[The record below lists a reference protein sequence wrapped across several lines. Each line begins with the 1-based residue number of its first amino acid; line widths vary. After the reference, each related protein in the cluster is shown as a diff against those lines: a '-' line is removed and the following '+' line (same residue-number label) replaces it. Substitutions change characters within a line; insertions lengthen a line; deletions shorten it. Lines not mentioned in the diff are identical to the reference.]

1 MVGTQGVIWFL
12 IGRAL
17 STRPNVFLAPSGNT
31 DLHPSGIGDWAA
43 AAKLTPLLYLAG
55 LATLTV
61 GSFACLHA
69 TVYSYYA

>member
-1 MVGTQGVIWFL
+1 MVPDWSS
-12 IGRAL
+12 L
-17 STRPNVFLAPSGNT
+17 STRPNVFLAPSRNT